1 MKRRELR
8 ENIFKII
15 FSLNSEKEFSEEAFS
30 YYLEDNG
37 ISEKDGEFIKSEV
50 LGIVENSE
58 AIDSI
63 ISENLKNY
71 TFERIS
77 KVCLAVLRVAIYE
90 INYVTDI
97 PDAVAASEAVKI
109 VEAYEDEKSKG
120 FINGIL
126 GSVIRKKSE
135 GIEWDRQHTF
145 SNRC

>member
-1 MKRRELR
+1 MRIAIFNMKRRELR

-135 GIEWDRQHTF
+135 GIE
-145 SNRC
+145 